1 MRTTDIARVYDHS
14 GPFLTLY
21 LETSGDVENAGARV
35 ELRWKN
41 VRADLLRQGVPEGL
55 LATVDPLVEGSH
67 VAGATLALIASV
79 DGVLWSANLPE
90 PPPREVVARWDTL
103 PSVVPLL
110 AHEQSL
116 VPHVAVL
123 ASRAAAELVARTPD
137 GDGSR
142 PVAVEGERPPH
153 LTRSGPGGWSQPR
166 YQHRAEVQWER
177 NAAEVAEVLTDM
189 VDRVRPRLVAVAGD
203 VRAVQLLREKS
214 PKRVESL
221 IEVVGGELASVD
233 DVLEEAAKLVRA
245 TVERDTGE
253 LLDRFEQERGPH
265 DLAAEG
271 AAACFAALARAQVD
285 TLLVS
290 DRPDERRGAW
300 FGEAGQQVALDRETL
315 LAAGVAAPARGRL
328 VDVAVR
334 AALTTGSSVRVLDPD
349 AGRAPR
355 EGLGALLRFPTP

>member
-1 MRTTDIARVYDHS
+1 MRTTEIARVYDHS

-21 LETSGDVENAGARV
+21 LATSGDVENAGARV

-41 VRADLLRQGVPEGL
+41 VRADLQREGAPEGV
-55 LATVDPLVEGSH
+55 LAAVDPLVEGSH
-67 VAGATLALIASV
+67 LAGATLALVASV
-79 DGVLWSANLPE
+79 DGVLWFANLPE
-90 PPPREVVARWDTL
+90 PPPQEVVARWDAL

-110 AHEQSL
+110 AYEQSL

-123 ASRAAAELVARTPD
+123 ASRAAAELVAHTPD
-137 GDGSR
+137 GDGTR

-214 PKRVESL
+214 PKRVEAL

-233 DVLEEAAKLVRA
+233 DVLEEAVKLVQA

-253 LLDRFEQERGPH
+253 LLDRFEQALGPH
-265 DLAAEG
+265 DLAVEG
-271 AAACFAALARAQVD
+271 AAACCAALARAQVD

-290 DRPDERRGAW
+290 DRPDERRSAW

-315 LAAGVAAPARGRL
+315 LAAGVTTPARGRL
-328 VDVAVR
+328 VDVVVR

-355 EGLGALLRFPTP
+355 EGLGAHLRFPTP